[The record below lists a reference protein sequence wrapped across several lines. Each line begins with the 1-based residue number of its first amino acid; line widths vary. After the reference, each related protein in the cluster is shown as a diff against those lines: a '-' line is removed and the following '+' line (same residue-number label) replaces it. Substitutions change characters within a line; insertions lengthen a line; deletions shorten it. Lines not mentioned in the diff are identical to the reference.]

1 MPVLC
6 PFCGKTSE
14 DAEFCD
20 HCNSDLRSADPS
32 PPSRCPIGDK
42 HLELTDEQRR
52 KLSHPEAYLVIQDG
66 GQRWRLHWLGPSREW
81 KETALQRA
89 AQTSHVLPPVR
100 VVEAENGAWVFGE
113 VGRETF
119 APWRNSIITS
129 DPMRETE
136 RLLGTLHELADAF
149 GELHR
154 LGCVCLNFDPTEF
167 DRDKAGRIRFTGFDV
182 RTYPAGRILEHVT
195 IRNSFAAP
203 EIVAFREAAVGVK
216 SDVFH
221 VALFAYCWLA
231 RLLPHGFPGAGLEAF
246 RYALPPLRT
255 YCPQVPEGI
264 SAVLRRGTAPEQSVR
279 FGTVAEL
286 CDAFQSALDR
296 AKARRAFSGPVRYE
310 IGADSRVGRTKAALN
325 KPNEDHALVRPVGAD
340 GAMLVAVA
348 DGITTCDVGS
358 GELASL
364 FATLRIEQ
372 AFDGSSR
379 REEFADKIKTVC
391 RQGAELLLDWAIDKG
406 YGDQLALGVDLMGT
420 TLTVA
425 WLEGPE
431 MEVANL
437 GDSRAYLID
446 GSLIEQLTVD
456 GDLAS
461 DLLARRRPPEEIQQ
475 MGSVSRALRVCI
487 GGCTLTPEGKPAIL
501 EDACQPTMSRWRF
514 MPGDVLVFCTDGLVE
529 EGAFLE
535 PEMVAQIIRE
545 HPTASSQELAERL
558 SDAADRCQRVPS
570 AMEPEGFGDNVTC
583 VVVRVNDGASQAP
596 G

>member
-20 HCNSDLRSADPS
+20 HCNSDLRSADLA
-32 PPSRCPIGDK
+32 PPARCPIGEK
-42 HLELTDEQRR
+42 HLDLTDEQRR
-52 KLSHPEAYLVIQDG
+52 KLSHPEAYLVVQDG
-66 GQRWRLHWLGPSREW
+66 GQRWRLHWIGASKDW
-81 KETALQRA
+81 KEAALQRA
-89 AQTSHVLPPVR
+89 AQASPILPPVR
-100 VVEAENGAWVFGE
+100 VVDGETGAWVLGE

-119 APWRNSIITS
+119 APWRHSIVTT
-129 DPMRETE
+129 DPIRETE
-136 RLLGTLHELADAF
+136 RLLQTLRELADALQ
-149 GELHR
+149 ELHR
-154 LGCVCLNFDPTEF
+154 LGYVCLNFDPTEF

-182 RTYPAGRILEHVT
+182 RTYPIGRILEHVT

-221 VALFAYCWLA
+221 VSLFAYCWLA

-246 RYALPPLRT
+246 RYVIPPLRT

-264 SAVLRRGTAPEQSVR
+264 SAVLRRGTAVDQATRYASLH
-279 FGTVAEL
+279 EL
-286 CDAFQSALDR
+286 CDAFEAAVER
-296 AKARRAFSGPVRYE
+296 AKTRRSFAGPVSYD
-310 IGADSRVGRTKAALN
+310 IGADSRTGRTKAALN
-325 KPNEDHALVRPVGAD
+325 KPNEDHALIRPVGAD

-364 FATLRIEQ
+364 FATMRIEQ
-372 AFDGSSR
+372 AFDGDSR
-379 REEFADKIKTVC
+379 KEQFAEKIKTVC
-391 RQGAELLLDWAIDKG
+391 REGAELLLDWAIDKG
-406 YGDQLALGVDLMGT
+406 YGEQLALGVDLMGT

-425 WLEGPE
+425 WLEGGE

-437 GDSRAYLID
+437 GDSRAYLVD

-461 DLLARRRPPEEIQQ
+461 DLLARRTPPEEIQQ

-501 EDACQPTMSRWRF
+501 EDACQPTLSRWRF

-535 PEMVAQIIRE
+535 PETVAQIIRD
-545 HPTASSQELAERL
+545 HPNASAQDLATRL
-558 SDAADRCQRVPS
+558 SEAADMCQRLPS
-570 AMEPEGFGDNVTC
+570 PMEPEGFGDNVTC
-583 VVVRVNDGASQAP
+583 VVVRVLGA
-596 G
+596 